1 MRDGAKPLIFASSP
15 ILMPFFPEITPDFE
29 DDVKPEV
36 IKRPGSTAANVALLG
51 KPMYLSE
58 IGDRV
63 QGWN

>member
-1 MRDGAKPLIFASSP
+1 
-15 ILMPFFPEITPDFE
+15 MPFFPEITPDFE